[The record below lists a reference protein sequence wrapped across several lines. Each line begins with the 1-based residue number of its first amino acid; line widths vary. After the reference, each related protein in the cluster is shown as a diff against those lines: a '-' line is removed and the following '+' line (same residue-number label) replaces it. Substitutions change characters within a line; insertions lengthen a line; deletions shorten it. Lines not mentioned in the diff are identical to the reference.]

1 MDLKL
6 MSHVS
11 SAFKAK
17 AEAKKKKSEEQY
29 EYSSG
34 LSSDGDVDMLVE
46 QETLRNKKSKSGPA
60 PAETG
65 SVDGLKGKEEI
76 VLTKEEAKMVWE
88 KTCKNVP
95 EEYTF

>member
-1 MDLKL
+1 

-17 AEAKKKKSEEQY
+17 AEAKKKKVTEQY

-46 QETLRNKKSKSGPA
+46 QEALRSKKSKNGPA